1 MDGAAGIFRRVLPEP
16 GITRTLVTVGFPYL
30 LPTVATRTAH
40 PTRLDYG
47 PRLPRSR
54 AYLSFTAYK
63 AQRRRLVALSFC
75 RLSQLFVTGQGVY
88 MLVGSSD
95 SYPTVNFRGLGV
107 FAHIVLRAFPNQKIY
122 ELATS

>member
-47 PRLPRSR
+47 PRLPVLGPI
-54 AYLSFTAYK
+54 YLLPPTSGSVSLEKVHGRVAD
-63 AQRRRLVALSFC
+63 ALDDARRLS
-75 RLSQLFVTGQGVY
+75 R
-88 MLVGSSD
+88 
-95 SYPTVNFRGLGV
+95 RGRSHRPVKNADYRHSVQQPFYGLWPSV
-107 FAHIVLRAFPNQKIY
+107 H
-122 ELATS
+122 